1 MRTLNLRFAALLL
14 VITAILAGGVHLLH
28 GFQMRRNAHMFLREA
43 ERARAEKKLAEA
55 VRHYQRYLQFMPDN
69 TTVLADY
76 ALVLADLAAE
86 RPGARR
92 AAYETLER
100 ALRADPQRNDLRRRL
115 VPLALQLGRFSDA
128 REHLADHLLPA
139 APEDPEL
146 LLWLARS
153 QQGLG
158 KHTEA
163 AKSFQQAIDR
173 APTEREA
180 YLGLAEVLRGPLQ
193 RPLEADAIIHRMT
206 EANPQSW
213 EAWLAKGRYLF
224 GTRAP
229 GGDAGRLEQAAL
241 AAAEALKL
249 GPDKTE
255 VLHLAAQCALE
266 QKKYDEARQ
275 RAARAIELD
284 PKFTAGYLML
294 ASIEVRTD
302 RRAEAVAWLRRGI
315 EAQPNDA
322 MLLWNLANV
331 LLDEEKTDE
340 IDALVRRLQSLGH
353 PGPLVEYLKA
363 RKEYVAQQW
372 LVASRHFERLR
383 PALTAWPDVVKQVD
397 FWLGGCYR
405 ALGNADQQ
413 LAAYRRAV
421 GVDPF
426 WIPAR
431 AGVAAALLAMGRVEE
446 ALDEYRELMRLAGA
460 PAAGVIDLA
469 QLEILKNLRLPRAQ
483 RNWSEAERLL
493 GVAEKALP
501 DNSRI
506 AVLRAEILVAQD
518 RAAEAEKLLQAAQTK
533 TPQDLAPRLAL
544 AGLAERRQDWA
555 DSERHL
561 SQAERDL
568 GDSVALRLARA
579 QYLVARYGK
588 EAGPRLANLLEST
601 EKFTAADTA
610 QLERGIAAACLRIGE
625 FSQARRLCQSLAR
638 REPNNLQVRL
648 LLFDLALRAQDDS
661 GLGELLEEI
670 KQIEGEG
677 AFWHYGSALHLALQA
692 QKKGRGALEAAQKHL
707 VEARNLRPA
716 WSRVALLAA
725 HLCEQEGD
733 EELAIEQYLRAVNLG
748 ERNPQAIRR
757 VVQLL
762 AERQRYAEADRVL
775 RMVEEQ
781 SMPLSAELNRLASD
795 ISLRLD
801 DFDRALEL
809 ARQAARVSNQYQ
821 DHVWLGQVLGI
832 LGQRAR
838 AEKRQAEAE
847 KLWAEAQRE
856 FRQAIQMSN
865 QATAA
870 WVALV
875 QFLGRTGQ
883 KEEAQKALAEAQ
895 RSIPPQQAPL
905 ALALCY
911 EAILDLAQAEKKYQ
925 EALAAAPADATPV
938 RQIAEFYLRTG
949 KGGQAEPH
957 LRRLAASEVR
967 AKDESRAR
975 EDRIWARRALALLL
989 LGKGHYENL
998 LEGLDLIEQNLKEP
1012 NPTIQDQRAKALL
1025 LSAMPRREQQEEAV
1039 RLLEQVLRDYRGATP
1054 EDRFV
1059 LARLY
1064 LRLGRDKW
1072 SQATRHFR
1080 ALMAAAPR
1088 EPRFVAAYG
1097 AALLAHK
1104 ELSEAEMWV
1113 NRLEQ
1118 IAPGQ
1123 LPTLSLRARTLCER
1137 NEHEKALGLLQGYLN
1152 QPDSQGEDRPARML
1166 AVASTLE
1173 DLGQQASQGPTA
1185 AVAARFIAEA
1195 EKLFRQYCELRP
1207 DQKLVLA
1214 AFLARHNR
1222 MEEAVALAEQAWPTS
1237 RPELIGP
1244 AMMTLLSGSAGQPTP
1259 YQARAEKILTDAIA
1273 KHNRPVAFL
1282 VILADYL
1289 GVHNRVAEAEALYRE
1304 VLQKNPN
1311 HIAALNN
1318 LAMLLALQGKQL
1330 DEAQQLVNRAIELT
1344 GPSANSLDS
1353 RAAVYLARG
1362 RAEEALKDIEA
1373 VIADTPVAMA
1383 YFRKA
1388 QILLA
1393 LDRRG
1398 EATEALKT
1406 AQKMGLKAELLHPLE
1421 RPAFQNLCKSLL

>member
-14 VITAILAGGVHLLH
+14 VIGAVLAGGVHLLH

-43 ERARAEKKLAEA
+43 ERARAEKKPAEA
-55 VRHYQRYLQFMPDN
+55 VRHYQRYLQFMPDD
-69 TTVLADY
+69 TAVLADY
-76 ALVLADLAAE
+76 ALVLSDLAAE
-86 RPGARR
+86 RAGVRR

-100 ALRADPQRNDLRRRL
+100 ALRADPQRDDLRRRL

-128 REHLADHLLPA
+128 QEHLTAHLLPA
-139 APEDPEL
+139 AAEDPEL

-158 KHTEA
+158 KHAEA
-163 AKSFQQAIDR
+163 AQTFQRVIHR
-173 APTEREA
+173 APAQREA

-193 RPLEADAIIHRMT
+193 RPVEADAAIHRMT
-206 EANPQSW
+206 DANPNSW
-213 EAWLAKGRYLF
+213 EAWLAKARYLLA
-224 GTRAP
+224 TRPP
-229 GGDAGRLEQAAL
+229 GDTARLEQATSAATAAWKL
-241 AAAEALKL
+241 APE
-249 GPDKTE
+249 KTE
-255 VLHLAAQCALE
+255 VLQLAAQCALE
-266 QKKYDEARQ
+266 QKNYDEAR
-275 RAARAIELD
+275 RHATRAIERD
-284 PKFTAGYLML
+284 PQFTAGYLLL
-294 ASIEVRTD
+294 ASLEVRTD
-302 RRAEAVAWLRRGI
+302 RRAEAVGWLRRGL

-331 LLDEEKTDE
+331 LLDEQKTEE
-340 IDALVRRLQSLGH
+340 IDTLARRLQSLGH

-363 RKEYVAQQW
+363 RKEFVAQQW

-397 FWLGGCYR
+397 FWLGGCYQ

-421 GVDPF
+421 SVDPF

-431 AGVAAALLAMGRVEE
+431 AGVATALLSIGRVEE
-446 ALDEYRELMRLAGA
+446 ALDEYREMMRLAGA

-469 QLEILKNLRLPRAQ
+469 QLEILKNLRLPRTQ
-483 RNWSEAERLL
+483 RNWGEAERLL
-493 GVAEKALP
+493 GIAEKALP

-518 RAAEAEKLLQAAQTK
+518 RAAEAEKLLQATQAKQ
-533 TPQDLAPRLAL
+533 PAELAPRLAL
-544 AGLAERRQDWA
+544 AALAERRQDWA
-555 DSERHL
+555 QSTHHL
-561 SQAERDL
+561 DQAERDL

-579 QYLVARYGK
+579 QHLVARYGK
-588 EAGPRLANLLEST
+588 EAAGRLRGLLEPAG
-601 EKFTAADTA
+601 KFAPPEQA
-610 QLERGIAAACLRIGE
+610 QLERGIAAAFLRIGDFAE
-625 FSQARRLCQSLAR
+625 ARRLCQSLAR

-648 LLFDLALRAQDDS
+648 LLFDLALRAQDDT
-661 GLGELLEEI
+661 GLGELLAEI

-677 AFWHYGSALHLALQA
+677 AFWHYGSALHLALLA
-692 QKKGRGALEAAQKHL
+692 QKRGKPALAEAQKHL
-707 VEARNLRPA
+707 VEAGNLRPA

-757 VVQLL
+757 LVQLL

-775 RMVEEQ
+775 RTIEEH
-781 SMPLSAELNRLASD
+781 SLPLSPELNRLASD

-832 LGQRAR
+832 LGQRAK

-895 RSIPPQQAPL
+895 QKIPPPQAPL
-905 ALALCY
+905 ALAMCY
-911 EAILDLAQAEKKYQ
+911 EAIQEFDQAEKKYQ
-925 EALAAAPADATPV
+925 EALAAAPGDATPV
-938 RQIAEFYLRTG
+938 RQIAEFYLRRG
-949 KGGQAEPH
+949 KAAQAEPQ
-957 LRRLAASEVR
+957 LRRLAASEVK
-967 AKDESRAR
+967 AKDETRAR
-975 EDRIWARRALALLL
+975 EDRIWSRRALALLL

-998 LEGLDLIEQNLKEP
+998 LEGLDLVEQNLKEP
-1012 NPTIQDQRAKALL
+1012 NPAIQDQRAKALL
-1025 LSAMPRREQQEEAV
+1025 LSAMPRRQQQQEAV
-1039 RLLEQVLRDYRGATP
+1039 RLLEQVLRDYRSATP

-1064 LRLGRDKW
+1064 LRLGADQW
-1072 SQATRHFR
+1072 SQAARHFR
-1080 ALMAAAPR
+1080 ALVAAAPN
-1088 EPRFVAAYG
+1088 EPRYAAAYG

-1104 ELSEAEMWV
+1104 ELSEAELWV
-1113 NRLEQ
+1113 NRLQQ

-1123 LPTLSLRARTLCER
+1123 LPTVRLQAMTLCER
-1137 NEHEKALGLLQGYLN
+1137 NEHEKALGVLQGYLDHP
-1152 QPDSQGEDRPARML
+1152 QSKDQDRPARLL
-1166 AVASTLE
+1166 AVANTLE
-1173 DLGQQASQGPTA
+1173 DLGQRASQGTA
-1185 AVAARFIAEA
+1185 AGIGARFLAEA
-1195 EKLFRQYCELRP
+1195 EKLLRQYCESQP
-1207 DQKLVLA
+1207 DQRLVLA
-1214 AFLARHNR
+1214 AFLARNNR
-1222 MEEAVALAEQAWPTS
+1222 MEEAVALAEQAWPNS
-1237 RPELIGP
+1237 RPELIAP

-1259 YQARAEKILTDAIA
+1259 YQARAEKILSEAIA

-1289 GVHNRVAEAEALYRE
+1289 GVHNRVAEAETLYRE

-1353 RAAVYLARG
+1353 RAAVHLAGG
-1362 RAEEALKDIEA
+1362 RPELALKDIEA

-1388 QILLA
+1388 QILVA
-1393 LDRRG
+1393 LDRRA
-1398 EATEALKT
+1398 EASEALRT

-1421 RPAFQNLCKSLL
+1421 RPAFENLCKSLL

>member
-14 VITAILAGGVHLLH
+14 VITAVLAGGVHLLH

-43 ERARAEKKLAEA
+43 ERARAEKKSAEA
-55 VRHYQRYLQFMPDN
+55 VRHYQRYLEFMPDD
-69 TTVLADY
+69 TAVLADY
-76 ALVLADLAAE
+76 AVVLADLAAE
-86 RPGARR
+86 RAGARR

-100 ALRADPQRNDLRRRL
+100 ALRADPQRSDLRRRL

-128 REHLADHLLPA
+128 QEHLTTHLLPA
-139 APEDPEL
+139 APDDPEL

-153 QQGLG
+153 QRGLG
-158 KHTEA
+158 KHAEA
-163 AKSFQQAIDR
+163 VKSFERVIAR
-173 APTEREA
+173 APAQRDA

-193 RPLEADAIIHRMT
+193 RPVEADAAMHRLT
-206 EANPQSW
+206 DANPNSW

-224 GTRAP
+224 TTRPA
-229 GGDAGRLEQAAL
+229 GDTARLEQAAL
-241 AAAEALKL
+241 AAAAALKL
-249 GPDKTE
+249 APDNTE

-266 QKKYDEARQ
+266 QKNYDEARKH
-275 RAARAIELD
+275 AARAIELD
-284 PKFTAGYLML
+284 PQFAAGYLLL
-294 ASIEVRTD
+294 ASVEVRAD
-302 RRAEAVAWLRRGI
+302 RRAEAIAWLRRGI

-322 MLLWNLANV
+322 MLVWNLANV
-331 LLDEEKTDE
+331 LLDDQKTDE
-340 IDALVRRLQSLGH
+340 IDLLVRRLQSLGH
-353 PGPLVEYLKA
+353 PGPLVEYLRA
-363 RKEYVAQQW
+363 RKEYVAEQW

-421 GVDPF
+421 SVDPF

-431 AGVAAALLAMGRVEE
+431 AGVAAALLSIGRVEE

-483 RNWSEAERLL
+483 RNWAEAERLL
-493 GVAEKALP
+493 GVAEKALH

-518 RAAEAEKLLQAAQTK
+518 RAPDAEKLLQTAQAK
-533 TPQDLAPRLAL
+533 NPQELALRLAL

-555 DSERHL
+555 EAERHL
-561 SQAERDL
+561 AQAERDL
-568 GDSVALRLARA
+568 GDSVSLRLARA
-579 QYLVARYGK
+579 QYFVARYGK
-588 EAGPRLANLLEST
+588 EAAPRLASLLDSSG
-601 EKFTAADTA
+601 KFAAADVA
-610 QLERGIAAACLRIGE
+610 QLERGIAAACLRIGQYGE
-625 FSQARRLCQSLAR
+625 ARRLCQSLAR

-648 LLFDLALRAQDDS
+648 LLFDLALRAQDDT
-661 GLGELLEEI
+661 GLGELLDEI

-692 QKKGRGALEAAQKHL
+692 QKKGKPALQEAQKHL

-725 HLCEQEGD
+725 HLCEQEGN

-757 VVQLL
+757 LVQLL

-775 RMVEEQ
+775 RTIEEQ

-838 AEKRQAEAE
+838 IEKRQAEAE

-895 RSIPPQQAPL
+895 QKIPPQQAPL

-911 EAILDLAQAEKKYQ
+911 EAIQDLEQAEKKYQ
-925 EALAAAPADATPV
+925 EALAAAPGEATVV
-938 RQIAEFYLRTG
+938 RQTAEFYLRSG
-949 KGGQAEPH
+949 KAAQAEPH
-957 LRRLAASEVR
+957 LRRLAAGEVK
-967 AKDESRAR
+967 AKDENRAR
-975 EDRIWARRALALLL
+975 DDRIWSRRALALLL

-998 LEGLDLIEQNLKEP
+998 LEGLDLVEQNLKEP
-1012 NPTIQDQRAKALL
+1012 NPAIQDQRAKALL

-1064 LRLGRDKW
+1064 LRLGSDKW

-1080 ALMAAAPR
+1080 ALIAAAPN
-1088 EPRFVAAYG
+1088 EPRYVAAYG
-1097 AALLAHK
+1097 AALLARK
-1104 ELSEAEMWV
+1104 ELSEAEIWV

-1123 LPTLSLRARTLCER
+1123 LPTLNLRAVTLCER
-1137 NEHEKALGLLQGYLN
+1137 NEHEKALSLLQGYLE
-1152 QPDSQGEDRPARML
+1152 QPESKGEDRPARVL

-1173 DLGQQASQGPTA
+1173 DLGQRASKGATA
-1185 AVAARFIAEA
+1185 EVGARFLAEA

-1207 DQKLVLA
+1207 EQRLVLA

-1244 AMMTLLSGSAGQPTP
+1244 AMMTLLSGAAGQPTP
-1259 YQARAEKILTDAIA
+1259 YQARAEKILHEAIA

-1362 RAEEALKDIEA
+1362 RAQEALKDIEA

-1388 QILLA
+1388 QILVA
-1393 LDRRG
+1393 LDRRA

-1421 RPAFQNLCKSLL
+1421 RPAFENLCKSLL